1 MAANDPILIIDADN
15 QRATRLKGMIEFL
28 DSPRVK
34 IATPDDWQAQ
44 TEGAALHAV
53 FLGDGL
59 SPELVE
65 RLCDDV
71 EATFHGVPVVVI
83 EREQDA

>member
-1 MAANDPILIIDADN
+1 MAANDPILIIDADS
-15 QRATRLKGMIEFL
+15 QRAIRLKGMIEFL

-34 IATPDDWQAQ
+34 IATPDDWQSQ
-44 TEGAALHAV
+44 TEGSALHAV

-59 SPELVE
+59 SQDLVE
-65 RLCDDV
+65 QLCDDV
-71 EATFHGVPVVVI
+71 EAKCHGVPGVVI